1 MFKFSLVSCEA
12 HSCNGLLKAQGWF
25 SSPFSVCLIVSTCFR
40 YIFSF
45 VFHWCQHLLSLTIC
59 FNFSLI
65 LYCCLWKEATSIASI
80 FFQNLDVYILF
91 WFSYKKKKI
100 RGISNTLVRK
110 VPHDLYIQ
118 DKGTIFGKRRFWK
131 ISFNYFN
138 KTATIVYLVF
148 FQKTFFLLFPPKNW
162 ENNEMALPD
171 LEKIYPVPLEFSW
184 IVASAANLYCNE
196 FVLTAQIHEK
206 FSFIPFATLMI
217 FYIRPFWQIGC
228 TWCPSSTSLSAFP
241 KFQLLILS

>member
-25 SSPFSVCLIVSTCFR
+25 SSLFSVCLIVSTCFR

-91 WFSYKKKKI
+91 WFSYKKKLEVSATPWWGKFLMTSFTS
-100 RGISNTLVRK
+100 RVR
-110 VPHDLYIQ
+110 V
-118 DKGTIFGKRRFWK
+118 TIFGKRRFWK
-131 ISFNYFN
+131 I
-138 KTATIVYLVF
+138 
-148 FQKTFFLLFPPKNW
+148 LF
-162 ENNEMALPD
+162 
-171 LEKIYPVPLEFSW
+171 
-184 IVASAANLYCNE
+184 
-196 FVLTAQIHEK
+196 
-206 FSFIPFATLMI
+206 
-217 FYIRPFWQIGC
+217 
-228 TWCPSSTSLSAFP
+228 
-241 KFQLLILS
+241 